1 MMNKKQTRKKRNK
14 KRNTRKKMIKGGGD
28 NCSIYRESENKYK
41 ITKPNPFFIKLFSK
55 NVSFDFGNYNYYF
68 DTRDLIGEGGF
79 GKVYLCT
86 ENKNIFNP
94 LNYCQK
100 PKISMK
106 KIIINENISKEK
118 IEKKRKE
125 IEKEIDILKI
135 IKKNEELKKY
145 GLEYEFDCHLDNKV
159 EYFIFAELLDMDLN
173 KYIVSTD
180 TKIYNISNTAYI
192 CDKLLRG
199 LQAFHNA
206 KLYHKDI
213 KPENIMIT
221 IDKINKIDK
230 VKYVD
235 FGLSCN
241 NEEYLC
247 DRGGT
252 RRYLC
257 PLYSEKLNSE
267 KLQKID
273 RFALG
278 MTFFKLLTKKD
289 YLDYNY
295 DNLYFVKK
303 FKLIDKLLD
312 IKTRLNKSRFDK
324 QELDEIESELNEI
337 ELDEINYKIQL
348 NISKSNRMTNEEDK
362 QKFEE
367 ANDDLMKI
375 RDEIVVNEFE
385 NNLYTI
391 NSIKIKDKEENIKEY
406 NKNILNFFN
415 NDLLDHYNIYFPNKF
430 EEENKIIKY
439 IKEKSFCY
447 LQFHKLIDFKNQEL
461 PILCSGS
468 KVSTMTKESKQ
479 KTKNSLVNINTTNTR
494 RDDRSVAPFMINDI
508 DDIDL
513 IPAESLQKT
522 IPKRNL
528 LNFLKINDK

>member
-14 KRNTRKKMIKGGGD
+14 KRNTRKKMIKGGD
-28 NCSIYRESENKYK
+28 ECLIYRESENKYK
-41 ITKPNPFFIKLFSK
+41 ITKPNPFFINLFPK
-55 NVSFDFGNYNYYF
+55 KFSFDFGNYNYYF
-68 DTRDLIGEGGF
+68 NTSDQIGEGGF
-79 GKVYLCT
+79 GKVYLCK
-86 ENKNIFNP
+86 ENKNTFNP

-106 KIIINENISKEK
+106 KIIINENISEEK

-125 IEKEIDILKI
+125 IEKEINILKI

-145 GLEYEFDCHLDNKV
+145 GLEYEFDCYSENKLK
-159 EYFIFAELLDMDLN
+159 YFIFAELLDMDLN
-173 KYIVSTD
+173 EYIKRTD
-180 TKIYNISNTAYI
+180 TKIYNISNTSYI

-221 IDKINKIDK
+221 LDKVNKIDK

-235 FGLSCN
+235 FGLSCDN
-241 NEEYLC
+241 KEYSC
-247 DRGGT
+247 NRGGT

-303 FKLIDKLLD
+303 FKLIDNLLD
-312 IKTRLNKSRFDK
+312 IKTKLNESKKPEINKRLNEKL
-324 QELDEIESELNEI
+324 EEIESELDEI

-348 NISKSNRMTNEEDK
+348 NISKLNRMTTVEDK
-362 QKFEE
+362 KKFEE

-375 RDEIVVNEFE
+375 RDEFVKNEFE
-385 NNLYTI
+385 NIEDNNEFNII
-391 NSIKIKDKEENIKEY
+391 NSIKIKNKEENIKEY
-406 NKNILNFFN
+406 NNNIFNFFN

-430 EEENKIIKY
+430 EEENKIINY
-439 IKEKSFCY
+439 IKDKGFCY
-447 LQFHKLIDFKNQEL
+447 LQFRKLIDFKNEEL
-461 PILCSGS
+461 PILCSGN

-479 KTKNSLVNINTTNTR
+479 KTKKNSVVNKPTTNTR
-494 RDDRSVAPFMINDI
+494 RAEKSVAPLILNDINDNVI
-508 DDIDL
+508 R
-513 IPAESLQKT
+513 PAESV
-522 IPKRNL
+522 
-528 LNFLKINDK
+528 